1 MIATTEF
8 SSGRPSGRTPRGR
21 RLSGAELAEHLR
33 RKNREKAVSK
43 ARRSRRR
50 GR

>member
-1 MIATTEF
+1 MTTDD
-8 SSGRPSGRTPRGR
+8 SSSNRRPHQPNRR